1 MTKILKTSLEG
12 RKCKFPNCQRI
23 LSIYNHQAYCHVH
36 LEQVSADEKPKPHR
50 HAV

>member
-1 MTKILKTSLEG
+1 
-12 RKCKFPNCQRI
+12 